1 MKDIILLKQGETVL
15 KGLNRRYF
23 EQKLVSN
30 IRKRLKPMGEFR
42 VYCVQSTVYVE
53 PESETADMDAAFDAL
68 SKTFGVVALSRAAAC
83 EKDEDAIA
91 RLAIEYLREDMLAA
105 ESFKVETKRSD
116 KSFHMT
122 SIQLSQYVGGRLAE
136 AYPETRVDVRH
147 PELTVHLEVRDYA
160 AYVHAAPAPGAG
172 GHPALRRYRQPRLH
186 MDDSPPRREVHT
198 RTLLLL
204 PLYLRGGQG
213 KGGGA
218 RAAAHALVRADVP

>member
-105 ESFKVETKRSD
+105 ESFKVETKRAD
-116 KSFHMT
+116 KRFPMT
-122 SIQLSQYVGGRLAE
+122 SIQLSQCVLHLCSKQPQHSHAGFQLKIAIVPFFLRYIHLRQQIPFITGVNNTAAVLFPAAGTIFLHDVQRFGGGLL
-136 AYPETRVDVRH
+136 VVRRQLKQ
-147 PELTVHLEVRDYA
+147 PLTVGCYT
-160 AYVHAAPAPGAG
+160 G
-172 GHPALRRYRQPRLH
+172 GHGSNTFHLRP
-186 MDDSPPRREVHT
+186 
-198 RTLLLL
+198 
-204 PLYLRGGQG
+204 
-213 KGGGA
+213 
-218 RAAAHALVRADVP
+218 

>member
-136 AYPETRVDVRH
+136 AYPERCVTTRPMSTR
-147 PELTVHLEVRDYA
+147 P
-160 AYVHAAPAPGAG
+160 
-172 GHPALRRYRQPRLH
+172 LRP
-186 MDDSPPRREVHT
+186 
-198 RTLLLL
+198 
-204 PLYLRGGQG
+204 
-213 KGGGA
+213 A
-218 RAAAHALVRADVP
+218 RAGCP